1 MPDASTPFGRNA
13 RPARLGAMLLA
24 LAACAV
30 LVLWAGP
37 AMAKRA
43 RAGSADVAADPA
55 GAALAAAWLA
65 APDGEGELARAVVT
79 SLAGLGGRLTGSA
92 GCRAAADAVEGF
104 FRGLGAGEVGRLYY
118 QVPAMAHG
126 PAALAVSGGAH
137 AATAAGGQPA
147 VAADAQPAVAGG
159 GQAAVAPLALN
170 ALTPG
175 AVPPAGLTGPLV
187 YAGHG
192 AYRDFNGRLP
202 DGAIVLMDLDSGR
215 NWQAAAELG
224 AKALVYVDAGGPDQ
238 PADAGRFKDKFELTP
253 VRFPRFLMTAEAARS
268 LLGDYAALSGDPGG
282 PVGTLTATA
291 AWEPAVA
298 SNVHLLFPGTDPAL
312 AGELLVIEAPYDAMA
327 FAPGS
332 APGADEAASV
342 ATLLH
347 LARRLA
353 DNPPA
358 RPTLLVATS
367 GHAQSLAGLRE
378 FYAALRAKGKDLRG
392 QARELKDDIQKIDDT
407 LAGLGRLGAAGVS
420 GFRGRRPVAGEA
432 AGEGAALLDQPG
444 VRAALVESLKDEVD
458 GVTTRLMRLRL
469 APGGKDAAAIEVLAA
484 RQAGLRRLLW
494 REDLAA
500 IAPGEAAEL
509 LALIP
514 PATAR
519 LRAARASAEAE
530 ERCVGSA
537 RDLRKLV
544 GDRDIVAQASL
555 FLSSHGDG
563 VGSFSEGFAFD
574 VKPDV
579 KPGQAYGRINRS
591 LAQAAETAARAGDLP
606 PGYYR
611 DGMRED
617 RQHPWQG
624 LLPDRPPLGGEI
636 GNIAGVL
643 GLTLATTGDARLLW
657 GTPADT
663 PDRVDFAALG
673 RQSRFVSDVAAAMAA
688 PGFEVGEKRPRNVFS
703 TLTGR
708 VNFIRQGELFPE
720 RPAPGTVL
728 CVYQGKT
735 RFYAVTDAK
744 GGFRVQGLAN
754 KKYVLDK
761 AVIEGFRFDPDTGAA
776 VWAIDKKQTG
786 KDAYRVKMNRNAME
800 TDLIMFGCEQTSL
813 FSAFDPRTFRYF
825 TRIDLL
831 DARREAPPMRSWF
844 SRLDT
849 LDSTIVSLF
858 LEPGTPF
865 KAILSDTVLARKLI
879 LLNATPRD
887 PAGTGYLIDAWPV
900 LPVTELLGARDMW
913 ELLGPRV
920 KNLEDHG
927 IVSHRIRDMEERG
940 RDLYAKA
947 VADGEARRYDAM
959 VASARSSWGLAVR
972 VYNDVEKTQRDVLLG
987 VLFYIALFIPFA
999 YCVERVVFNF
1009 ADIHKRIAAFLGILA
1024 AVIAVVYEVHPAF
1037 KLTYSPLVVILA
1049 FFILGLSVMVAL
1061 IIFLRFEREMTA
1073 LQRRASHVKSS
1084 EIGGMRAFA
1093 AAFVI
1098 GVSNLRRRKVRTAL
1112 TCLTLIILTFT
1123 IMSFTS
1129 VKSSREEGATKFAD
1143 VAPYRGVLLKN
1154 VGWRSLPPEALSVV
1168 RDAYA
1173 GSGDVVAPLAWL
1185 ELPEKTLSPATSI
1198 RAGGKAETVQSFLGL
1213 SPEEQQIGRLRGL
1226 LTAGRWFAPG
1236 ERDAVLLPGPM
1247 AERLG
1252 VGPGDTVTFFGRP
1265 FTVAG
1270 LFRKNALDERV
1281 DLDGES
1287 VTPVVYPSEAS
1298 VEVSEAEKEAADTGE
1313 DIKTTQSR
1321 YQHIDDDLTV
1331 VVPYETLVGLGGQLK
1346 SLVVAPP
1353 ADRLAMGKVQADDG
1367 SAMAGA
1373 LADRFGLAVFSG
1385 QPDGVFVYHS
1395 GDALGYAG
1403 VPNILVPL
1411 VISVLIVLNTMIG
1424 SVYERKREIGV
1435 YTAVG
1440 LAPSHVSFL
1449 FIAEALAFAVIS
1461 VVLGYLLAQVSA
1473 GLLSGTSLWAG
1484 MTANYSSM
1492 AGVAA
1497 MLLVIGVV
1505 LLSVI
1510 YPSRVAGQI
1519 AIPDVNRSWSLPDP
1533 VDGTIKTRLPFLVRV
1548 REQECAGGFLF
1559 DYYRTHQDVSHG
1571 LFATADVDYVFECP
1585 WESPGA
1591 NPHPK
1596 ERHPEFC
1603 DLKACMRLSATVWLA
1618 PFDFGIK
1625 QAVTVYFIPAEET
1638 PGYMEIDVELTRQA
1652 GEAGMW
1658 KRLNKGFVND
1668 LRKQLLIWRSLE
1680 ESVRTA
1686 YEDKVVNDYNARLHD
1701 GRPAGEERT

>member
-1 MPDASTPFGRNA
+1 MPHACPSSRKTA
-13 RPARLGAMLLA
+13 RPGRP
-24 LAACAV
+24 AAWLV
-30 LVLWAGP
+30 LVLACLAAFWAGP
-37 AMAKRA
+37 AEAA
-43 RAGSADVAADPA
+43 RRSKAGAPEAADPA
-55 GAALAAAWLA
+55 AAAMAAAWLA
-65 APDGEGELARAVVT
+65 APDGEGALERAVVT
-79 SLAGLGGRLTGSA
+79 ALAGLGGRVTGTA
-92 GCRAAADAVEGF
+92 GCNAAADAVEAYF
-104 FRGLGAGEVGRLYY
+104 KGLGVGEVGRLFYRLP
-118 QVPAMAHG
+118 VMAHG
-126 PAALAVSGGAH
+126 PASLSLAQGGEAAL
-137 AATAAGGQPA
+137 
-147 VAADAQPAVAGG
+147 
-159 GQAAVAPLALN
+159 APLAVN
-170 ALTPG
+170 VLTPS
-175 AVPPAGLTGPLV
+175 AVPPDGLTGPLV
-187 YAGHG
+187 YAGG
-192 AYRDFNGRLP
+192 GDYRDFEGRLP
-202 DGAIVLMDLDSGR
+202 DGAIVLMDLRSGR
-215 NWQAAAELG
+215 NWQAAAQLK
-224 AKALVYVDAGGPDQ
+224 AKALVYVDASEPRT
-238 PADAGRFKDKFELTP
+238 PADAGLFLDKLELTP
-253 VRFPRFLMTAEAARS
+253 VRFPRFMMSAQAARE
-268 LLGDYAALSGDPGG
+268 LLGDYRSLAGDPAG
-282 PVGTLTATA
+282 PVATLRARA

-298 SNVHLLFPGTDPAL
+298 SDVHLLLPGSDPAL
-312 AGELLVIEAPYDAMA
+312 AGELLVVEAPYDAGA
-327 FAPGS
+327 FAPGH
-332 APGADEAASV
+332 APGADEAASI
-342 ATLLH
+342 ATLLG

-353 DNPPA
+353 GTPPA

-367 GHAQSLAGLRE
+367 GRAQSLAGLRE

-392 QARELKDDIQKIDDT
+392 QVRDLKDDITRIDAT
-407 LAGLGRLGAAGVS
+407 LTGLDRLAAAGT
-420 GFRGRRPVAGEA
+420 AGILA
-432 AGEGAALLDQPG
+432 PGDAPSLLDAPG
-444 VRAALVESLKDEVD
+444 VRDALIESLKDEVD

-469 APGGKDAAAIEVLAA
+469 APGAKDAAAIDGLSA
-484 RQAGLRRLLW
+484 RQVGLRRLMW
-494 REDLAA
+494 REDLSK
-500 IAPGEAAEL
+500 APEGEAAEL
-509 LALIP
+509 LALVP
-514 PATAR
+514 DAR
-519 LRAARASAEAE
+519 DRLQAARASAEAE
-530 ERCVGSA
+530 ERCLTSA

-555 FLSSHGDG
+555 HLSSHGDG
-563 VGSFSEGFAFD
+563 VGGFYEGFAFD

-579 KPGQAYGRINRS
+579 NPGQAYGRINRS
-591 LAQAAETAARAGDLP
+591 LAQAAAAAAQEVGLP
-606 PGYYR
+606 AGYYR

-624 LLPDRPPLGGEI
+624 LLPDRPALGGEI

-643 GLTLATTGDARLLW
+643 GLTLATVSDARLLW

-673 RQSRFVSDVAAAMAA
+673 RQSRFVAALAEAMAG

-708 VNFIRQGELFPE
+708 VNFIRQGELFPD

-728 CVYQGKT
+728 CVSQGKT
-735 RFYAVTDAK
+735 RFLAVTDAK
-744 GGFRVQGLAN
+744 GVFRVQGLAN
-754 KKYVLDK
+754 KKHVLDK

-813 FSAFDPRTFRYF
+813 FSAFDPRSFRYF
-825 TRIDLL
+825 TRIELL

-865 KAILSDTVLARKLI
+865 KCILSDTVLARKLL
-879 LLNATPRD
+879 LLNSSPEV
-887 PAGTGYLIDAWPV
+887 PAGTGYLVDAWPV

-927 IVSHRIRDMEERG
+927 IVSHRIRELEERG
-940 RDLYAKA
+940 RSLYAKA
-947 VADGEARRYDAM
+947 VADAGARHYDAM
-959 VASARSSWGLAVR
+959 VASARASWAMAVR

-1009 ADIHKRIAAFLGILA
+1009 ADIHKRIAAFLGILT
-1024 AVIAVVYEVHPAF
+1024 AVIAVVYQVHPAF
-1037 KLTYSPLVVILA
+1037 KLTYSPLVVIIA

-1073 LQRRASHVKSS
+1073 LQKRASHVKSS

-1098 GVSNLRRRKVRTAL
+1098 GVSNLRRRKIRTAL
-1112 TCLTLIILTFT
+1112 TCLTLVILTFT

-1129 VKSSREEGATKFAD
+1129 VKSSRDEGAVRFAETS
-1143 VAPYRGVLLKN
+1143 PYQGVLLKN
-1154 VGWRSLPPEALSVV
+1154 VGWRSLPAEALAVI
-1168 RDAYA
+1168 RDAYGA
-1173 GSGDVVAPLAWL
+1173 TGAVIAPLSWL
-1185 ELPEKTLSPATSI
+1185 ELPEKTLTPATSI
-1198 RAGGKAETVQSFLGL
+1198 RAGDRAETVQTFLGL
-1213 SPEEQQIGRLRGL
+1213 VPEEEAIGRLGGL

-1236 ERDAVLLPGPM
+1236 QRDAVLLPGPM
-1247 AERLG
+1247 AARLG
-1252 VGPGDTVTFFGRP
+1252 VGPGDAVTVFGRS

-1270 LFRKNALDERV
+1270 LLRKNALDERV

-1298 VEVSEAEKEAADTGE
+1298 AEVSEVEKEAAESGE
-1313 DIKTTQSR
+1313 DIKTAQAR
-1321 YQHIDDDLTV
+1321 YQHVDDDLTV
-1331 VVPYETLVGLGGQLK
+1331 VMPYETLMGLGGQLK
-1346 SLVVAPP
+1346 SVVVAPP
-1353 ADRLAMGKVQADDG
+1353 ADRLAMGNARADDG
-1367 SAMAGA
+1367 TAMAAA

-1424 SVYERKREIGV
+1424 AVYERKREIGV

-1473 GLLSGTSLWAG
+1473 GLLSGTGIWAG

-1505 LLSVI
+1505 LLSVV
-1510 YPSRVAGQI
+1510 YPSRVASQI
-1519 AIPDVNRSWSLPDP
+1519 AIPDVNRSWTLPDP
-1533 VDGTIKTRLPFLVRV
+1533 VDGRIRTRLPFLVRV

-1559 DYYRTHQDVSHG
+1559 DYYKTHQDVSHG

-1585 WESPGA
+1585 WETPGSR
-1591 NPHPK
+1591 PHPK
-1596 ERHPEFC
+1596 DLHPEFC

-1625 QAVTVYFIPAEET
+1625 QAVTIYFIPAEET
-1638 PGYMEIDVELTRQA
+1638 PGYMEIDVELTRLA

-1680 ESVRTA
+1680 EAVRTA
-1686 YEDKVVNDYNARLHD
+1686 YEDKVVNDFNARLRQD
-1701 GRPAGEERT
+1701 EPAGEERA